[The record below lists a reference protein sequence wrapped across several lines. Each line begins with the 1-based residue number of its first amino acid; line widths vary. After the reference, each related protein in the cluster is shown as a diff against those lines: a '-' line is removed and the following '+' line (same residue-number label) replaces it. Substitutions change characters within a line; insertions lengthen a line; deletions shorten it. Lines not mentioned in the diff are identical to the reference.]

1 MDHYISNSK
10 STNLENQLDEILK
23 QQLPTE
29 NKGMISFQKRLIKYH
44 ELLFPF
50 LCHPKVLH
58 DNKASE
64 SAIRNIK
71 VKLKIFSQFRTP
83 SGGFAFA
90 VLRSIIDTIIKN
102 RQNVVNSLKVI
113 SNLRID

>member
-23 QQLPTE
+23 QQLATE

-50 LCHPKVLH
+50 LCHQKYFTTTKHRKV
-58 DNKASE
+58 
-64 SAIRNIK
+64 
-71 VKLKIFSQFRTP
+71 Q
-83 SGGFAFA
+83 
-90 VLRSIIDTIIKN
+90 
-102 RQNVVNSLKVI
+102 
-113 SNLRID
+113 